1 MTFSATEIKSVLAD
15 EKLAEHAASEAAAFE
30 ELYDRYV
37 QPVHRYIRAQVPD
50 DATAEDLTAQVF
62 FKAFVAASS
71 YRGDGSYKSWIFQIA
86 RNTAVTW
93 RSRRTRLEIPVEHL
107 PVELHVED
115 LPVSATLAGEER
127 DLVLETVAELP
138 AAQREVVRLRYY
150 KDLTVEE
157 IARITRRSTGA
168 VRQLL
173 HRARNRLRRRLSGKD
188 LTALLGATGASAL
201 AVYSLRRHRRDK

>member
-1 MTFSATEIKSVLAD
+1 MSFSVCEIKGVLED
-15 EKLAEHAASEAAAFE
+15 EELAEYAASEAAAFE

-86 RNTAVTW
+86 RNTTSTW
-93 RSRRTRLEIPVEHL
+93 KSERARLEIPVERL
-107 PVELHVED
+107 PVEPQVED
-115 LPVSATLAGEER
+115 VPVSATLVGEER
-127 DLVLETVAELP
+127 DLVLATVAELP
-138 AAQREVVRLRYY
+138 AAQQEVVRLRYY

-173 HRARNRLRRRLSGKD
+173 HRARNRLRGRLSGKD

-201 AVYSLRRHRRDK
+201 AVYSFRRHRRDK